1 MGRIQFYERPRTVD
15 EAVRMLEDRRGKAC
29 VLAGGTSLA
38 LRQPPGVDTLIDI
51 SRVGLVGMED
61 RGDAIAIKACTTIT
75 DLAALPQAHQLYGG
89 LLARAA
95 MSVAST
101 PLRNQITVGGNLVQV
116 MPWSDLPGVMLAL
129 NGQIVIHGPNPRIV
143 PLGDFYATHPR
154 NSLNTGDLITEVRI
168 PKPVGRVQ
176 SSYVKVGKTTFDYA
190 ALTVTA
196 VAWLS
201 GNQVRDCSV
210 SLGAVHPLPL
220 RVPQAEEEVTGR
232 IPTRD
237 DVIRAAARAA
247 GAIEP
252 SQDYRYSK
260 DYRRQLI
267 KVWVKRCL
275 HETLA

>member
-1 MGRIQFYERPRTVD
+1 MGRIQHYERPKTVE
-15 EAVRMLEDRRGKAC
+15 EAVWILAERKGKAC

-38 LRQPPGVDTLIDI
+38 LRQPPGVDTLVDL
-51 SRVGLVGMED
+51 SRAGLVGMVD
-61 RGDAIAIKACTTIT
+61 RGDSLAIKACTTVA
-75 DLAALPQAHQLYGG
+75 DLVSMPQAHQLFGG
-89 LLARAA
+89 LLARASMA
-95 MSVAST
+95 VAST

-129 NGQIVIHGPNPRIV
+129 NGQVAIQGQGQRIV
-143 PLGDFYATHPR
+143 PLREFYATHPR
-154 NSLNTGDLITEVRI
+154 NSLSSDEIVTEVRI
-168 PKPVGRVQ
+168 PKPIGRVQ
-176 SSYVKVGKTTFDYA
+176 SSFVKVGKTAFDYA

-201 GNQVRDCSV
+201 GNQVRECAL
-210 SLGAVHPLPL
+210 SLGAIRPLPL
-220 RVPQAEEEVTGR
+220 RVPQAEEEIAGR

-247 GAIEP
+247 GAVEP

-275 HETLA
+275 HEALA

>member
-1 MGRIQFYERPRTVD
+1 MGRIQFYERPKTVD
-15 EAVRMLEDRRGKAC
+15 EAVWMLEDRRGKAC

-61 RGDAIAIKACTTIT
+61 RGDAVAIKACTTIA
-75 DLAALPQAHQLYGG
+75 DLAGLPQAHQLYGG

-143 PLGDFYATHPR
+143 PLKDFYATHPR

-210 SLGAVHPLPL
+210 SLGAVRPLPL

-275 HETLA
+275 HEALA